1 MRRRPV
7 APQSDGIGGCDASHS
22 ECQKRVMKSPHIRGT
37 PSTPGDNLQTMKI
50 RTTAL
55 RRSLWR
61 DRFLEIARQVE
72 AIEVRSGAA
81 LASGLRPRARMAGFA
96 TLPRAQVAR

>member
-1 MRRRPV
+1 ME
-7 APQSDGIGGCDASHS
+7 ST
-22 ECQKRVMKSPHIRGT
+22 HIHGKLPAT
-37 PSTPGDNLQTMKI
+37 NGSLQIMKI
-50 RTTAL
+50 RSPIA
-55 RRSLWR
+55 RRASWR

-96 TLPRAQVAR
+96 TLRRAALPR

>member
-1 MRRRPV
+1 
-7 APQSDGIGGCDASHS
+7 
-22 ECQKRVMKSPHIRGT
+22 
-37 PSTPGDNLQTMKI
+37 MKI
-50 RTTAL
+50 RSTAL

-81 LASGLRPRARMAGFA
+81 LASGLRPRRMAGFA
-96 TLPRAQVAR
+96 TLPRAQAAR

>member
-1 MRRRPV
+1 MESTHIHGKLP
-7 APQSDGIGGCDASHS
+7 SNIGS
-22 ECQKRVMKSPHIRGT
+22 
-37 PSTPGDNLQTMKI
+37 LQIMKI
-50 RTTAL
+50 RSPIA
-55 RRSLWR
+55 RRASWR

-96 TLPRAQVAR
+96 TLRRAALPR